1 MPSDAIQK
9 RLDLNH
15 ENPLQVKTLDISSF
29 PSSTSSRYPTERWNE
44 ITKFKHVLSDAEE
57 ERIITRETFSF
68 ASW

>member
-1 MPSDAIQK
+1 MQSRNA
-9 RLDLNH
+9 LDLNH

-29 PSSTSSRYPTERWNE
+29 LFGSSRYPTERWNE